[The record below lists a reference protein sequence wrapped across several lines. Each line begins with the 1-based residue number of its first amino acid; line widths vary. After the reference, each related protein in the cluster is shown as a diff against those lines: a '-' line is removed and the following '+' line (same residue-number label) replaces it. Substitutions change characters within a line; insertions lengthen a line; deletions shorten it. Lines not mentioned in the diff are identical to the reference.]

1 MNKIELAQ
9 TMVRDAKAFYKR
21 FTAGSRPS
29 EDEVNLM
36 SSFGVFL
43 HNQNTAPALNEADA
57 LRSMLA
63 DADSIRIPTDN
74 DGHFTTVNKVAGQGT
89 MTKHLAGKWQVGP
102 NYDEVYFDT
111 ALEAYAAIKPNAA
124 AGEEE
129 QDGK

>member
-1 MNKIELAQ
+1 
-9 TMVRDAKAFYKR
+9 
-21 FTAGSRPS
+21 
-29 EDEVNLM
+29 
-36 SSFGVFL
+36 
-43 HNQNTAPALNEADA
+43 
-57 LRSMLA
+57 MLA

-124 AGEEE
+124 AGEEGT
-129 QDGK
+129 DGER